1 MKVSEINGRVKGPGP
16 LNPALR
22 IADTDAR
29 RLLCRWRN
37 NMETII
43 DAKGLACPQPVV
55 LTKKAL
61 ENNDSVT
68 VIVDN
73 ETAKENVSRLA
84 EKSGCSISVESVS
97 DGTFRLALSK
107 KGAAPSQE
115 TSSAKSQNSAPT
127 SGPNVFVI
135 SSDTMGKGDDEL
147 GAALM
152 KAFIH
157 TIFNLDYLPDTL
169 IFYNTGV
176 KLAVKD
182 SDVLDDLKKLE
193 EQGVEILVCGTC
205 ANFFNIKEQ
214 IAAGII
220 SNMYDI
226 AGSMSRA
233 GRIVMP

>member
-1 MKVSEINGRVKGPGP
+1 MSK
-16 LNPALR
+16 
-22 IADTDAR
+22 T
-29 RLLCRWRN
+29 
-37 NMETII
+37 I
-43 DAKGLACPQPVV
+43 DAKGLACPQPVI

-61 ENNDSVT
+61 ETESEVT

-73 ETAKENVSRLA
+73 ETARENVTRLA
-84 EKSGCSISVESVS
+84 EKSGCAISVESVNN
-97 DGTFRLALSK
+97 GTFNLIISK
-107 KGAAPSQE
+107 KGAA
-115 TSSAKSQNSAPT
+115 SSTEASPQTARQ
-127 SGPNVFVI
+127 SGPNIFVI
-135 SSDTMGKGDDEL
+135 SSNTMGKGDDEL

-157 TIFNLDYLPDTL
+157 TIFSLDYLPDML

-176 KLAVKD
+176 KLAVKE

-193 EQGVEILVCGTC
+193 EQGVEILICGTC
-205 ANFFNIKEQ
+205 ANFFNIKDD

-226 AGSMSRA
+226 AGAMSKA

>member
-1 MKVSEINGRVKGPGP
+1 MSK
-16 LNPALR
+16 
-22 IADTDAR
+22 
-29 RLLCRWRN
+29 
-37 NMETII
+37 II
-43 DAKGLACPQPVV
+43 DAKGLACPQPVI

-61 ENNDSVT
+61 ETEGNVT

-73 ETAKENVSRLA
+73 ETARENITRLA
-84 EKSGCSISVESVS
+84 DKTGCVISVEPLN
-97 DGTFRLALSK
+97 DGAFRLLLSK
-107 KGAAPSQE
+107 KGDASPAETPAALSPGTAAQ
-115 TSSAKSQNSAPT
+115 A
-127 SGPNVFVI
+127 GPNVFVI
-135 SSDTMGKGDDEL
+135 SSNTMGKGDDEL

-182 SDVLDDLKKLE
+182 SDVLDDLKKLQ

-205 ANFFNIKEQ
+205 ANFFNIKDD

-226 AGSMSRA
+226 AGAMSKA

>member
-1 MKVSEINGRVKGPGP
+1 
-16 LNPALR
+16 
-22 IADTDAR
+22 
-29 RLLCRWRN
+29 LLFYTNIFIQELILTKAENIQYTISWRN
-37 NMETII
+37 SMGKTV
-43 DAKGLACPQPVV
+43 DAKGLACPQPVI

-61 ENNDSVT
+61 ETDDSVT

-84 EKSGCSISVESVS
+84 EKSGCAISVEAAN
-97 DGTFRLALSK
+97 DGTFRLLLSK
-107 KGAAPSQE
+107 SGSTPSPQS
-115 TSSAKSQNSAPT
+115 TGTTLNNPAIQT
-127 SGPNVFVI
+127 GPNVFVI

-147 GAALM
+147 GEALM

-157 TIFNLDYLPDTL
+157 TIFDLDYLPDTL

-176 KLAVKD
+176 KLAVKN

-193 EQGVEILVCGTC
+193 EKGVEILVCGTC
-205 ANFFNIKEQ
+205 ANFFNIKEE
-214 IAAGII
+214 ISAGII

-226 AGSMSRA
+226 AGAMSRA

>member
-1 MKVSEINGRVKGPGP
+1 MMSNIV
-16 LNPALR
+16 
-22 IADTDAR
+22 
-29 RLLCRWRN
+29 
-37 NMETII
+37 
-43 DAKGLACPQPVV
+43 DAKGLACPQPVI

-61 ENNDSVT
+61 DEHDIVT

-84 EKSGCSISVESVS
+84 EKSGCTISVESAG
-97 DGTFRLALSK
+97 DGTFRLILSK
-107 KGAAPSQE
+107 NGTAPSRE
-115 TSSAKSQNSAPT
+115 TAAVSENSDQKT
-127 SGPNVFVI
+127 GPNVFVI

-157 TIFNLDYLPDTL
+157 TIFSLDYLPDTL

-176 KLAVKD
+176 KLAVKY
-182 SDVLDDLKKLE
+182 SDVIDDLKKLE

-205 ANFFNIKEQ
+205 ANFFNIKDR
-214 IAAGII
+214 IAAGVI

-226 AGSMSRA
+226 AGSMSKA

>member
-1 MKVSEINGRVKGPGP
+1 MG
-16 LNPALR
+16 
-22 IADTDAR
+22 
-29 RLLCRWRN
+29 
-37 NMETII
+37 TII
-43 DAKGLACPQPVV
+43 DAKGLSCPQPVV
-55 LTKKAL
+55 LAKKAL
-61 ENNDSVT
+61 ESSDSVT

-84 EKSGCSISVESVS
+84 EKTGCTVSVKTGE
-97 DGTFRLALSK
+97 DGTYTLTLLKNSDSAS
-107 KGAAPSQE
+107 PSTGLKSSGQ
-115 TSSAKSQNSAPT
+115 TS

-135 SSDTMGKGDDEL
+135 SSNTMGRGDDEL
-147 GAALM
+147 GTALM

-157 TIFNLDYLPDTL
+157 TILSLDYLPDTL

-193 EQGVEILVCGTC
+193 EQGVELLVCGTC
-205 ANFFNIKEQ
+205 ANFFNIKDN
-214 IAAGII
+214 IAAGTI

-226 AGSMSRA
+226 AGAMSKA

>member
-1 MKVSEINGRVKGPGP
+1 MGKTV
-16 LNPALR
+16 
-22 IADTDAR
+22 DAR
-29 RLLCRWRN
+29 
-37 NMETII
+37 
-43 DAKGLACPQPVV
+43 GLACPQPVI
-55 LTKKAL
+55 LAKKAL
-61 ENNDSVT
+61 EEGDTVT

-73 ETAKENVSRLA
+73 ETAKENVGRLA
-84 EKSGCSISVESVS
+84 EKTGCSMSVQPSD
-97 DGTFRLALSK
+97 DGTFRLLLTRGGEIPSAEQAAR
-107 KGAAPSQE
+107 GARRDVPQ
-115 TSSAKSQNSAPT
+115 T
-127 SGPNVFVI
+127 GPNVFVI
-135 SSDTMGKGDDEL
+135 PSSTMGKGDDEL
-147 GAALM
+147 GEALM

-157 TIFNLDYLPDTL
+157 TIFSLDYLPDTL

-205 ANFFNIKEQ
+205 ANFFNIKDD

-226 AGSMSRA
+226 AGAMSKA

>member
-1 MKVSEINGRVKGPGP
+1 MGT
-16 LNPALR
+16 L
-22 IADTDAR
+22 
-29 RLLCRWRN
+29 
-37 NMETII
+37 I

-61 ENNDSVT
+61 ESNDSVT

-84 EKSGCSISVESVS
+84 EKSGCSITIESVG
-97 DGTFRLALSK
+97 DGTFRLLISK
-107 KGAAPSQE
+107 KEASPSPE
-115 TSSAKSQNSAPT
+115 TASVMTQTSTSK

-157 TIFNLDYLPDTL
+157 TILNLDYLPDTL
-169 IFYNTGV
+169 IFYNSGV
-176 KLAVKD
+176 KLTVKD
-182 SDVLDDLKKLE
+182 SGALDDLKKLE

-205 ANFFNIKEQ
+205 ANFFNIKDD
-214 IAAGII
+214 IAAGVI

-226 AGSMSRA
+226 AGAMSKA

>member
-1 MKVSEINGRVKGPGP
+1 MMSNIV
-16 LNPALR
+16 
-22 IADTDAR
+22 
-29 RLLCRWRN
+29 
-37 NMETII
+37 
-43 DAKGLACPQPVV
+43 DAKGLACPQPVI

-61 ENNDSVT
+61 DEHDIVT

-84 EKSGCSISVESVS
+84 EKSGCTISVESAG
-97 DGTFRLALSK
+97 DGTFRLILSK
-107 KGAAPSQE
+107 NGTAPSRE
-115 TSSAKSQNSAPT
+115 TAAVSENSDQKT
-127 SGPNVFVI
+127 GPNVFVI

-157 TIFNLDYLPDTL
+157 TIFSLDYLPDTL
-169 IFYNTGV
+169 IFYNTRV

-182 SDVLDDLKKLE
+182 SDVIDDLKKLE

-205 ANFFNIKEQ
+205 ANFFNIKDR
-214 IAAGII
+214 IAAGVI

-226 AGSMSRA
+226 AGSMSKA